1 MFVRIM
7 KGDLKIQVIY
17 CDCPNFMPKRA
28 FQGNDEIHI
37 FQAGAKHILD
47 GVHPDAYEAFNS
59 SRNIEA
65 VVAKASLALVWGM
78 KDIIL
83 VPN

>member
-1 MFVRIM
+1 M
-7 KGDLKIQVIY
+7 K
-17 CDCPNFMPKRA
+17 A
-28 FQGNDEIHI
+28 HI

-65 VVAKASLALVWGM
+65 VVEKVILALVWGM
-78 KDIIL
+78 KEIIL

>member
-1 MFVRIM
+1 MIVPISCPKELFKELM
-7 KGDLKIQVIY
+7 KS
-17 CDCPNFMPKRA
+17 
-28 FQGNDEIHI
+28 HI

-65 VVAKASLALVWGM
+65 VVAKVILALVWGM
-78 KDIIL
+78 KKIICNFL
-83 VPN
+83 HSF

>member
-1 MFVRIM
+1 MIVPISCPKELLKEMM
-7 KGDLKIQVIY
+7 K
-17 CDCPNFMPKRA
+17 A
-28 FQGNDEIHI
+28 HI

>member
-17 CDCPNFMPKRA
+17 CNCPNISKRP

-65 VVAKASLALVWGM
+65 VVAKVSLALVWGM
-78 KDIIL
+78 KEIIL